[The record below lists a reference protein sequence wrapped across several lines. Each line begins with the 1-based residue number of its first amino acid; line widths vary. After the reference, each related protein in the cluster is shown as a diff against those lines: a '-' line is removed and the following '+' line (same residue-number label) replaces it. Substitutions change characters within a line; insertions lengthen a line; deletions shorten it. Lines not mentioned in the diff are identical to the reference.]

1 MTYTIIGRCSRT
13 GQLGI
18 GLTTW
23 SLAVGGY
30 CPRIKSNLAALSS
43 QAAVNPRLGLLAMRL
58 LELGFSPDGVLE
70 ELRRQDPYY
79 EYRQVG
85 IVDKDG
91 YSVAHTGTKT
101 KAWTGHIT
109 GEGYLAMGNGLDS
122 EKVAQ
127 AMSDTF
133 LNTLELDL
141 DERLLRCLE
150 AGREAGGQQAMHPGT
165 ANQDRSAGLIV
176 YEREEYALM
185 DLRVD
190 AHETAI

>member
-1 MTYTIIGRCSRT
+1 
-13 GQLGI
+13 
-18 GLTTW
+18 
-23 SLAVGGY
+23 
-30 CPRIKSNLAALSS
+30 
-43 QAAVNPRLGLLAMRL
+43 MRL

-70 ELRRQDPYY
+70 ELRRQDQYY
-79 EYRQVG
+79 EYRQIG

-91 YSVAHTGTKT
+91 YAVAHTGTKT

-122 EKVAQ
+122 EKVVQ
-127 AMSDTF
+127 AMSDTY
-133 LNTLELDL
+133 LDTVNLDL

-150 AGREAGGQQAMHPGT
+150 SGREAGGQQAMHPGT

-176 YEREEYALM
+176 YEWEEYALM

-190 AHETAI
+190 AHETAIKELRRVRDEYKPYVPLYYDIRAKRPEGMPSQPEWIAQLKARGKA